1 MKIKSTDAIKDAS
14 GDSNKVSIWS
24 RYRQSIHFKSD
35 LKEVFFR
42 PHKRFATLD
51 GARAITI
58 LLLVLFH
65 VLYGIVKVLDENIDA
80 FFEAFPKY
88 LNWMWQTQGS
98 DPLFVITGLLVSYT
112 LFREYDREQS
122 LNIMRFYKR
131 RMMRIY
137 PLFLVGLLVFLPSNA
152 RHWDYLLSNLVFISN
167 YLPNNKP
174 IIPVAWSL
182 EVQMQ
187 FYVLLPFLCLLLY
200 SIRWRIPLLVGLI
213 IATLGYR
220 YWVVASNPAFY
231 ETPLYQV
238 LYDRAFGRLLADKL
252 YYDFDV
258 RAGGFFMG
266 VLVAY
271 LHHYYGK
278 LITAFFKRHPVVNAL
293 LLLTALYMI
302 GWSFSFPLF
311 NKEADFYINFDA
323 NANMWYLALNRYTY
337 SLGMSILLLMV
348 LCPVGLS
355 RIADWIM
362 SWPIWHP
369 FGQMI
374 YPIYLFHFP
383 FIVLGMVVTFGTTDE
398 DAITSV
404 STTELFSIYFFTL
417 LFTVIFASIV
427 HIFIEKPFLKIR
439 DS

>member
-1 MKIKSTDAIKDAS
+1 MKIGTTDAIDDALAEDKKAS
-14 GDSNKVSIWS
+14 FWS

-42 PHKRFATLD
+42 PHKRYATLD

-65 VLYGIVKVLDENIDA
+65 VLYGVVKILDENLSA

-98 DPLFVITGLLVSYT
+98 DPLFVVSGLLVSYT
-112 LFREYDREQS
+112 LFREYDRAQS
-122 LNIMRFYKR
+122 LDIMRYFKR
-131 RMMRIY
+131 RMLRIY

-152 RHWDYLLSNLVFISN
+152 RYWDYLLSNLVFISN
-167 YLPNNKP
+167 YLPNDRP

-182 EVQMQ
+182 EVQVQ
-187 FYVLLPFLCLLLY
+187 FYILLPFLCLLLY
-200 SIRWRIPLLVGLI
+200 KVRWRIPLLVSLI
-213 IATLGYR
+213 VATLAYR
-220 YWVVASNPAFY
+220 YWVVASNPVYY

-238 LYDRAFGRLLADKL
+238 HYNRAFARLMADKL

-266 VLVAY
+266 MLVAY

-278 LITAFFKRHPVVNAL
+278 VMTDFFKRHPVVNTL
-293 LLLTALYMI
+293 LLFTALYLI
-302 GWSFSFPLF
+302 AWSFSYPMF
-311 NKEADFYINFDA
+311 NPEADFYTNFDA
-323 NANMWYLALNRYTY
+323 NANLWYLALNRYTY
-337 SLGMSILLLMV
+337 SLGMSILLIMV
-348 LCPVGLS
+348 LCPAGLS
-355 RIADWIM
+355 RIANWVM

-369 FGQMI
+369 FAQMI

-383 FIVLGMVVTFGTTDE
+383 FIVLGMVVSFGTIDE
-398 DAITSV
+398 DSITSV
-404 STTELFSIYFFTL
+404 SMPEVFSIYFFTL
-417 LFTVIFASIV
+417 LFTIIFSSLV
-427 HIFIEKPFLKIR
+427 HIFIERPFLKFR
-439 DS
+439 EA